1 MATREES
8 DASLKK
14 SAFAPRIGVG
24 LITLSCLLYAG
35 LLVLPFLPLSLRSKL
50 ALSSILVITGEAAFW
65 IGGLIVGKEVVT
77 RYKQYLNPRR
87 WLPCRP
93 PDPGSKQR

>member
-1 MATREES
+1 MATREER
-8 DASLKK
+8 DTPLKK
-14 SAFAPRIGVG
+14 SAVATWIGAG

-35 LLVLPFLPLSLRSKL
+35 LLVLPLLPLSLHSKL
-50 ALSSILVITGEAAFW
+50 ALSSILVITGEATFW

-87 WLPCRP
+87 WLPSRP